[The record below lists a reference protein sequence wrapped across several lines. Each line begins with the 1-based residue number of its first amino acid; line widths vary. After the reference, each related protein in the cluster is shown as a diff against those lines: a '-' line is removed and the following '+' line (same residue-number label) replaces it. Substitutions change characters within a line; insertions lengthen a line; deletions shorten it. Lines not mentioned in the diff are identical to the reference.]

1 MGNFFSSVHKSPE
14 PVLRDK
20 TPTEDHLK
28 EKSSHKPEK
37 SSRNS
42 PRKLP
47 LRSQNIDMSS
57 YLNPSSSVSSLSDS
71 HLSASPPTTPTHS
84 RTRKT
89 CSNNKPSTTQV
100 SCSFCE
106 NNGEKKEIFMSHPLK
121 DSLSR
126 VVCPILRNFICPK
139 CGESGDYAHTNKY
152 CPETQRKRK
161 ENKIKSV
168 LSDLN

>member
-1 MGNFFSSVHKSPE
+1 MSFSSTPKSPE
-14 PVLRDK
+14 SVREKPPV
-20 TPTEDHLK
+20 EDHLK
-28 EKSSHKPEK
+28 EKYAHKLEK
-37 SSRNS
+37 NKRNS

-47 LRSQNIDMSS
+47 LRSQNIALSS
-57 YLNPSSSVSSLSDS
+57 YLNQSSSVSSLSDS
-71 HLSASPPTTPTHS
+71 FLSASPPTSPAHS
-84 RTRKT
+84 ESRKA
-89 CSNNKPSTTQV
+89 CSGSKPITTQM

-106 NNGEKKEIFMSHPLK
+106 NNGEKKEIYMSHPLK

-126 VVCPILRNFICPK
+126 VVCPILRNFTCPK

-168 LSDLN
+168 LSDKN